1 MPPLTYISAFRRTDA
16 NGGSRGEAM
25 PERENAK
32 IVNAEQKVARKSAFG
47 EPTHARPIA
56 SELAW
61 RSLNRGLGHSKDLI
75 TLSLRYSPTIAYT
88 LLSCA
93 GTRVKCSANREQS
106 GACSSYAEAQPALAR
121 QGKYGFLCIRATDG
135 AAREEPSSLVLFR
148 VATEVEHSS
157 REAA

>member
-16 NGGSRGEAM
+16 TGGSRGEAM

-32 IVNAEQKVARKSAFG
+32 IVNAEQKVARKFAFGEFWRRLSHLGKFNTCQWHSACTKSAFG

-75 TLSLRYSPTIAYT
+75 TLSLS
-88 LLSCA
+88 LSLS
-93 GTRVKCSANREQS
+93 GTHLQ
-106 GACSSYAEAQPALAR
+106 
-121 QGKYGFLCIRATDG
+121 
-135 AAREEPSSLVLFR
+135 
-148 VATEVEHSS
+148 
-157 REAA
+157 